1 VDESVTDPVGFV
13 PSPSGG
19 QHSGPVS
26 ASRPPTPLCPDD
38 PTQQVGAIAAASR
51 PVAVRPADV
60 DANAAVTKAFST
72 SVLVSAVRCLL
83 TYILF
88 PWVLPLLGW
97 ASGVGPAIG
106 LVVGVVAIGFNV
118 ASIRRF
124 MASGHRY
131 RYWISALNV
140 AVIGLLVV
148 LIVRD
153 VADLVG

>member
-1 VDESVTDPVGFV
+1 MS
-13 PSPSGG
+13 S
-19 QHSGPVS
+19 
-26 ASRPPTPLCPDD
+26 SRPLTPLCPDAGCD
-38 PTQQVGAIAAASR
+38 TTEAEQ
-51 PVAVRPADV
+51 
-60 DANAAVTKAFST
+60 NAAVTKAFST
-72 SVLVSAVRCLL
+72 SVVVSAVRCLL

-97 ASGVGPAIG
+97 ASGVGPVIG
-106 LVVGVVAIGFNV
+106 LVVGLVAIGFNV

-148 LIVRD
+148 LVARD
-153 VADLVG
+153 ISDLIS

>member
-1 VDESVTDPVGFV
+1 MADPVEFV
-13 PSPSGG
+13 PSSPGG

-26 ASRPPTPLCPDD
+26 ASRPLTPLCPDD
-38 PTQQVGAIAAASR
+38 PTAQADPVAASSSR
-51 PVAVRPADV
+51 VAARQADA

-72 SVLVSAVRCLL
+72 SVMVSAVRCLL

-124 MASGHRY
+124 MASGHKY
-131 RYWISALNV
+131 RYWIAALNV
-140 AVIGLLVV
+140 AVIALLVV

-153 VADLVG
+153 VADLLG

>member
-1 VDESVTDPVGFV
+1 MSTT
-13 PSPSGG
+13 
-19 QHSGPVS
+19 
-26 ASRPPTPLCPDD
+26 RPLTPLCPDAGCET
-38 PTQQVGAIAAASR
+38 TQAEQ
-51 PVAVRPADV
+51 
-60 DANAAVTKAFST
+60 NAAVTKAFST
-72 SVLVSAVRCLL
+72 SVMVSAVRCLL

-97 ASGVGPAIG
+97 ASGVGPVIG
-106 LVVGVVAIGFNV
+106 LAVGVVAIGFNV

-148 LIVRD
+148 LVARD
-153 VADLVG
+153 IGALIS